1 MGGRQPV
8 DETLLQRPGVDWLK
22 GALSGSVGRWF
33 RRDLVGDDVN
43 HFTGFAAPRAALV
56 PTDSV
61 A

>member
-1 MGGRQPV
+1 M
-8 DETLLQRPGVDWLK
+8 DETLLQRPGVGWLK
-22 GALSGSVGRWF
+22 GALSGSVGCLF

-43 HFTGFAAPRAALV
+43 HFTGSAALRAALV

>member
-1 MGGRQPV
+1 M